1 MIARH
6 KTYCVCVCVGGGAG
20 GTIGKISKLVTL
32 EWAAKEC
39 TLSPFTKTSY
49 SHVAKFRDLF
59 PILVILVLERYH

>member
-6 KTYCVCVCVGGGAG
+6 KTYLGGGG
-20 GTIGKISKLVTL
+20 GMGKISESVTL

-49 SHVAKFRDLF
+49 SHVAKLRD
-59 PILVILVLERYH
+59 